1 MARQRG
7 RILPFRIPFFRIF
20 YSTTYTI
27 LYIIILCLL
36 AITPSSIIWTAV
48 ENHAYQYTFM
58 IGAVYLLTALISIF
72 IYSSRL
78 YTNRT
83 VLAGVGK
90 AYIPV
95 EEGEVSK
102 SVRKMIVKQLERS
115 AIVAWESK
123 PRDLVGEILQAE
135 TLGLLPP
142 ETQSVDHND
151 YTVGRVIAVDPAS
164 PPWGCVD
171 HPGWTSPSHRDDNK
185 NPNVE
190 CLNVV
195 AELPNLIEARAVSLA
210 PPDPAM
216 TPMEGQAVADPAVV
230 QLLCRPQIMGMR
242 DYLTQLSYLGLVNPP
257 AVGQDFLRQ
266 YEKAR
271 FCGRPITEADFGTL
285 MATFAELLSGVTELS
300 PEIVE
305 QIRAQMVDI
314 ESEAASLAPPRTE
327 SAAQQQ
333 RDTPSPS
340 RSPGSS
346 LLSPVTAREALS
358 RSVTPYLQQGAP
370 SMESFSS
377 VIHNTAYDDV
387 ESQPQ
392 VQASGSSSLDSAS
405 LASLPSDAGSVVW
418 HGAATGDG

>member
-1 MARQRG
+1 MARRSG

-36 AITPSSIIWTAV
+36 AITPASIIWTAV
-48 ENHAYQYTFM
+48 ENHAYQYIFM
-58 IGAVYLLTALISIF
+58 IGGVYVLTALLSIF

-95 EEGEVSK
+95 EDGEVSK

-123 PRDLVGEILQAE
+123 PRDLEGEILEAE
-135 TLGLLPP
+135 KEGLLPP
-142 ETQSVDHND
+142 DTRSVDHND
-151 YTVGRVIAVDPAS
+151 YNVGRIIAVDPTS
-164 PPWGCVD
+164 PPWGRVG

-185 NPNVE
+185 TPNVE
-190 CLNVV
+190 CANVI

-210 PPDPAM
+210 PTDPTL
-216 TPMEGQAVADPAVV
+216 TPMAGQAVADPLVV
-230 QLLCRPQIMGMR
+230 DLLRRPETMGMR
-242 DYLTQLSYLGLVNPP
+242 DYLTQLSYLGLVNPSTM
-257 AVGQDFLRQ
+257 GQEFLRQ

-285 MATFAELLSGVTELS
+285 MATFSELLAGMTDVS

-305 QIRAQMVDI
+305 QIRAQTG
-314 ESEAASLAPPRTE
+314 ETRSEAASLAPSRTR
-327 SAAQQQ
+327 SAVHHQ
-333 RDTPSPS
+333 TPSPS

-346 LLSPVTAREALS
+346 LLSPVTAREGPS
-358 RSVTPYLQQGAP
+358 RSVTPFLQQETP
-370 SMESFSS
+370 STESFSS
-377 VIHNTAYDDV
+377 
-387 ESQPQ
+387 
-392 VQASGSSSLDSAS
+392 
-405 LASLPSDAGSVVW
+405 
-418 HGAATGDG
+418 

>member
-1 MARQRG
+1 MARKPG

-27 LYIIILCLL
+27 LYIVILCLL
-36 AITPSSIIWTAV
+36 AITPASIIWTAV
-48 ENHAYQYTFM
+48 ENHAYQYIFM
-58 IGAVYLLTALISIF
+58 IGGVYVLTALISIF

-95 EEGEVSK
+95 EDGEVGK
-102 SVRKMIVKQLERS
+102 SVRKMIVTQLERS

-123 PRDLVGEILQAE
+123 PRDLEGEILHAE
-135 TLGLLPP
+135 TQGLLPP
-142 ETQSVDHND
+142 DSRSIDHND
-151 YTVGRVIAVDPAS
+151 YLVGRIIAVDPAH
-164 PPWGCVD
+164 PPWGRID

-185 NPNVE
+185 NPNVD

-210 PPDPAM
+210 PADPMM
-216 TPMEGQAVADPAVV
+216 TPTDGQEMADPAVIE
-230 QLLCRPQIMGMR
+230 LLRRPETMGMR

-271 FCGRPITEADFGTL
+271 FCGRPITQADFDTL
-285 MATFAELLSGVTELS
+285 MATFSELLSGMTDLA
-300 PEIVE
+300 PEIVA
-305 QIRAQMVDI
+305 QIRAQVGEMG
-314 ESEAASLAPPRTE
+314 SRAGSLAPSRTGG
-327 SAAQQQ
+327 SHSHYQ
-333 RDTPSPS
+333 TPSPS

-346 LLSPVTAREALS
+346 VLSPVTAREGLS
-358 RSVTPYLQQGAP
+358 RNVTPYLQQDA
-370 SMESFSS
+370 SSVQSFSS
-377 VIHNTAYDDV
+377 VLHNTPFNYT
-387 ESQPQ
+387 EPEPPI
-392 VQASGSSSLDSAS
+392 QASGSSSLYSAS
-405 LASLPSDAGSVVW
+405 LLSLPSDAGSVVR
-418 HGAATGDG
+418 HGAATGNG